1 MATCSGGAITHGLV
15 PPTPGPLVMVETLD
29 LNLGFTIV
37 AGFALGVIP
46 AISGLYYGKWID
58 KRMPITVR
66 ESPGIKIADIEA
78 IVAKDDKELPPFFVS
93 MLPVVLP
100 VLLIAFASFL
110 AIWTTEGPFYSVV
123 EVLGNKNV
131 AMFIGT
137 VIALYLLAKQRRVS
151 IKHLGNAMEGPLGTA
166 GTIILITSAGG
177 RFRSHDSTR
186 GGGGCDLGDFRR
198 ERVLSHHSRLARGRG
213 TEGSPGIRHGL
224 HDHHLRDSRGNSEW
238 RRRN

>member
-1 MATCSGGAITHGLV
+1 
-15 PPTPGPLVMVETLD
+15 MVETLD

-78 IVAKDDKELPPFFVS
+78 IVAKDDKELPPFFMS
-93 MLPVVLP
+93 MLPVILP

-110 AIWTTEGPFYSVV
+110 AIWTTEGPFYRVV

-137 VIALYLLAKQRRVS
+137 VIALYLLAQATPRQHKA
-151 IKHLGNAMEGPLGTA
+151 LG
-166 GTIILITSAGG
+166 
-177 RFRSHDSTR
+177 
-186 GGGGCDLGDFRR
+186 
-198 ERVLSHHSRLARGRG
+198 
-213 TEGSPGIRHGL
+213 
-224 HDHHLRDSRGNSEW
+224 
-238 RRRN
+238 